1 MSMLP
6 AGMVPGE
13 RNFQNWK
20 EPKEDDVVK
29 VFNLFDLDGSG
40 DIDTVR
46 SAHSHPRPAYA
57 QPTPEGRL
65 HTHTHTHTHT
75 SQPNPPQL
83 HNCFLS
89 SLTSTPPLRSQHEI
103 KMALRRFWGIELT
116 AAEAQSIMTI
126 YDADGN
132 NTLDIDEFRCML
144 KNVSTAE
151 REASN
156 AGGGRGFA
164 FPAYTDI

>member
-1 MSMLP
+1 MLP
-6 AGMVPGE
+6 AGMVAGT
-13 RNFQNWK
+13 RDFTAWK

-46 SAHSHPRPAYA
+46 SSPSHPRPAYA
-57 QPTPEGRL
+57 RRASSRSRSHPPAVFTLTP
-65 HTHTHTHTHT
+65 
-75 SQPNPPQL
+75 
-83 HNCFLS
+83 S
-89 SLTSTPPLRSQHEI
+89 SLLCDRLNCYVYYYCALSTPSHPSTPPLRSQHEI

-144 KNVSTAE
+144 KNVSTE
-151 REASN
+151 S
-156 AGGGRGFA
+156 
-164 FPAYTDI
+164 

>member
-1 MSMLP
+1 
-6 AGMVPGE
+6 
-13 RNFQNWK
+13 
-20 EPKEDDVVK
+20 
-29 VFNLFDLDGSG
+29 
-40 DIDTVR
+40 
-46 SAHSHPRPAYA
+46 
-57 QPTPEGRL
+57 
-65 HTHTHTHTHT
+65 
-75 SQPNPPQL
+75 
-83 HNCFLS
+83 
-89 SLTSTPPLRSQHEI
+89 
-103 KMALRRFWGIELT
+103 MALRRFWGIELT